1 MKTLRKRR
9 LIEQMKMMRSRNIF
23 LMILTWKMKLKEA
36 IVEKM
41 VMIKAWMLMVLILM
55 SSMMVTD
62 HA

>member
-1 MKTLRKRR
+1 VSTDFV
-9 LIEQMKMMRSRNIF
+9 QPYCPTVNQSFNHIF
-23 LMILTWKMKLKEA
+23 LMILMWKKKLKEA

-41 VMIKAWMLMVLILM
+41 VMIKAWMLMVFILM